1 MAITAA
7 KIATNNTLEQFRQEF
22 NNLQADVDGLE
33 SGTITFSTISSTS
46 TAATTVNVLED
57 GSIIFEGGTDNAF
70 ETSLTVVDPTADRT
84 ITFPNE
90 TGTVHTSGGSIII
103 PNAGTIGSA
112 SDTDAIAIGSDGDI
126 TLTQDLELQHD
137 GAILS
142 FGANDEVTLSHI
154 HNDGLLL
161 NSDMQ
166 LQFRDS
172 AINIRSDADGEL
184 SLRGDLEIELTS
196 NLIDINGNVEISGT
210 TTQTGVLTADAGID
224 IDNFNIDGTTI
235 ALSSGNMTL
244 DAAGN
249 ILLDAD
255 GSQIILRDG
264 GVTFGQFQQ
273 SGDNMLIE
281 VATANADL
289 IFKGNDGGSVITAL
303 TLDMSAA
310 GEATF
315 NADILGTSATFTTTD
330 NSSQLRLI
338 STDADANSGPAIDL
352 YRNSSSPADGDSLAR
367 IYMYGENDADEK
379 IEYGLIKATIVDASD
394 GTEDSSMQIL
404 TFSAGSQQQRIDIN
418 AAETVFN
425 EGSVDLDFRIESN
438 STANAFFVD
447 GGANTVSFGVP
458 VSFAST
464 FTGGGLLTTGGNIVI
479 PDAGTIGS
487 ASDVDAITISSS
499 GVVTFSQTPVYSGD
513 ATFEDDI
520 IMDSDGAILSM
531 GEDNEITFTHVHNSG
546 VTLTNTVNG
555 TDDSPIVLQLKS
567 EEDAIVAND
576 VIASIEMA
584 AGDSDGTDGATVAA
598 GIHAIAE
605 GTFSA
610 SANATKLVF
619 TTGVSET
626 AAASATAKMTLSS
639 AGLLTIADDFLMKD
653 GGTIG
658 VASSTSAITIAS
670 SGIVTFVDD
679 ILIKDAGTIGSA
691 SDPDAIAI
699 GADGDVTLTQDLELQ
714 HDGAILSFGANDEVT
729 LTHVH
734 DDGLL
739 LNDDMQLQFR
749 DSAINIRSDA
759 DGDLDINADDEIELN
774 STLIDINGN
783 VEISGTTAQVG
794 VSTSTAKDIF
804 NAGVSTKNGAT
815 SAGFIEFF
823 EDSDNGTNKV
833 TLIGPA
839 STADVTV
846 TLPAATGTLTTAE
859 LAANEAT
866 ALAIALG

>member
-1 MAITAA
+1 MALTKITGRGIGSVILSSDTASGDDANIGFTAA
-7 KIATNNTLEQFRQEF
+7 EGLILTGQGSTNDVTIKNDADANVIQVPTGTT
-22 NNLQADVDGLE
+22 NVTIGGNLSVGGDLDVTGNMDMSDANLTNV
-33 SGTITFSTISSTS
+33 GTIALDSLSGDGDANTTIAFSGSDVITFTTGG
-46 TAATTVNVLED
+46 TAAATLNASQLFTANAGVASTTGNFSGVV
-57 GSIIFEGGTDNAF
+57 TANAGV
-70 ETSLTVVDPTADRT
+70 VVDEMTLDGDTLTATDD
-84 ITFPNE
+84 F
-90 TGTVHTSGGSIII
+90 II
-103 PNAGTIGSA
+103 
-112 SDTDAIAIGSDGDI
+112 DAEGDI
-126 TLTQDLELQHD
+126 TLDARADDFLF
-137 GAILS
+137 LS
-142 FGANDEVTLSHI
+142 AGTHV
-154 HNDGLLL
+154 G
-161 NSDMQ
+161 
-166 LQFRDS
+166 
-172 AINIRSDADGEL
+172 
-184 SLRGDLEIELTS
+184 
-196 NLIDINGNVEISGT
+196 NL
-210 TTQTGVLTADAGID
+210 
-224 IDNFNIDGTTI
+224 
-235 ALSSGNMTL
+235 NMTSS
-244 DAAGN
+244 N
-249 ILLDAD
+249 FTMKSVVSD
-255 GSQIILRDG
+255 G
-264 GVTFGQFQQ
+264 
-273 SGDNMLIE
+273 
-281 VATANADL
+281 DL
-289 IFKGNDGGSVITAL
+289 IFQGSDGGSAITAL
-303 TLDMSAA
+303 TLDMSEAGAA
-310 GEATF
+310 TFNGNVTVGGDLDVTGSFDMSDANITNIGSISLDSITGDADANTSITFSGSDVITIATGGTTAATF
-315 NADILGTSATFTTTD
+315 NAS
-330 NSSQLRLI
+330 
-338 STDADANSGPAIDL
+338 
-352 YRNSSSPADGDSLAR
+352 
-367 IYMYGENDADEK
+367 
-379 IEYGLIKATIVDASD
+379 
-394 GTEDSSMQIL
+394 QIL
-404 TFSAGSQQQRIDIN
+404 TLAD
-418 AAETVFN
+418 
-425 EGSVDLDFRIESN
+425 DLIIK
-438 STANAFFVD
+438 D
-447 GGANTVSFGVP
+447 G
-458 VSFAST
+458 
-464 FTGGGLLTTGGNIVI
+464 
-479 PDAGTIGS
+479 GTIGS
-487 ASDVDAITISSS
+487 VSDPDAITISSG

-567 EEDAIVAND
+567 EEDAIVADD

-804 NAGVSTKNGAT
+804 NAGMSAKNGST
-815 SAGFIEFF
+815 SAGFVEFF
-823 EDSDNGTNKV
+823 EDSDNGANKV

-839 STADVTV
+839 STADVTL
-846 TLPAATGTLTTAE
+846 TLPSSAGTIATTAT
-859 LAANEAT
+859 AADEAT